1 VIARSREKFPKM
13 WTTGSERSLT
23 FTLRRAGFLGKL
35 LYALVWLLVLLKICS
50 FLYFTAFKAG
60 YGEASS
66 SLTNE
71 DPSKAPEWF
80 YTTDKSVEASR
91 QQWHSIWGTHA
102 AALMKMTR
110 LKGLLDSQRRILKP
124 EPDKEYQHTA
134 GLDVLLAQALSDV
147 ESVSGL
153 SKLQAWI
160 KEDVTR
166 HVELALEKL
175 QFPEDCNG
183 AKKLVCDLNKECGFG
198 CQVHHVVHCFAN
210 AVALNRTMLLK
221 VSRMCSSLLIAKPY
235 ALETD
240 SFLNFG
246 AIAVALNGTTAL
258 KMGPRRSR

>member
-1 VIARSREKFPKM
+1 MPLLGSYLGLVRVAKM
-13 WTTGSERSLT
+13 WTTGSERSL
-23 FTLRRAGFLGKL
+23 RRARFVGNL

-50 FLYFTAFKAG
+50 FLYFT
-60 YGEASS
+60 EAQSS
-66 SLTNE
+66 VTIQDHSRV
-71 DPSKAPEWF
+71 PEWF

-102 AALMKMTR
+102 AALSKMTR

-147 ESVSGL
+147 ESVTGL

-183 AKKLVCDLNKECGFG
+183 TRKLVCDLNKECGFG

-221 VSRMCSSLLIAKPY
+221 VSRMCLSFLLIAKPY

-240 SFLNFG
+240 SSWIFG
-246 AIAVALNGTTAL
+246 ANAVALYGTTSLKVSLSAL
-258 KMGPRRSR
+258 VFN